1 MRCTIDASVFV
12 ASARSDEPGYL
23 ISRNFLRKAQ
33 SLEVYCPTLALAE
46 CVAAIARQTGDPSLA
61 EELAVMI
68 EDFPCI
74 NLIPLDLALARKAA
88 QIAITHKLRGADAV
102 YVAVAE
108 AFDTTLIS
116 WDQEMLSR
124 SASAVTT
131 MTPESWI
138 GAR

>member
-1 MRCTIDASVFV
+1 VRPVLSGRAC
-12 ASARSDEPGYL
+12 
-23 ISRNFLRKAQ
+23 
-33 SLEVYCPTLALAE
+33 CH
-46 CVAAIARQTGDPSLA
+46 AAI
-61 EELAVMI
+61 I

-88 QIAITHKLRGADAV
+88 QIAITYKLRGADAV

-108 AFDTTLIS
+108 AFDATLIS